1 MPNEVTPNDL
11 VMSGQPS
18 AHREKNGASR
28 LHRLN
33 AVFDGE
39 QACHSCCFERPV
51 RSAGIRQSVPGAEAG
66 SLLRVSAGTRER
78 SIAARRCVSVNTAHP
93 GVKRRV
99 LELSPRRRH
108 TAIADDPDTGLRL
121 FKSIEKYELDITR
134 AAFTG
139 GSDPFRYLEAFNACL
154 FLSANPADV
163 TDALEKGVPAGL
175 VFPSEFIDDDDDDS
189 DNELRIAFDF
199 DGVLADDSAEVVF
212 RQQSLVGFLES
223 EKQNAGVPMPFG
235 PLHRFFVEIA
245 KIQKRE
251 RARCEEQAPK
261 RGRTRIA
268 IVTARGA
275 PAHERVVTTL
285 RSWGMQIDEAF
296 SWAEWRRRKC

>member
-1 MPNEVTPNDL
+1 M
-11 VMSGQPS
+11 
-18 AHREKNGASR
+18 
-28 LHRLN
+28 
-33 AVFDGE
+33 
-39 QACHSCCFERPV
+39 
-51 RSAGIRQSVPGAEAG
+51 
-66 SLLRVSAGTRER
+66 
-78 SIAARRCVSVNTAHP
+78 
-93 GVKRRV
+93 

-175 VFPSEFIDDDDDDS
+175 VFPSEFTDDNSDD
-189 DNELRIAFDF
+189 ELRIAFDF

-212 RQQSLVGFLES
+212 RQQSLAGFLES
-223 EKQNAGVPMPFG
+223 ELQNAEIPMPFG

-245 KIQKRE
+245 KIQERE
-251 RARCEEQAPK
+251 RVRRDEQAPK
-261 RGRTRIA
+261 KRRIRIA

-275 PAHERVVTTL
+275 PAHERVVTTS